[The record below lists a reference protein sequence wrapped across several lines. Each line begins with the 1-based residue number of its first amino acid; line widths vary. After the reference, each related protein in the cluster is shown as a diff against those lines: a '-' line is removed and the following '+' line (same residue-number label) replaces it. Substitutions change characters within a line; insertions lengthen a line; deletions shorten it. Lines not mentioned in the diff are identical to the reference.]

1 MKSVPLDFQSYLG
14 YPFYWVP
21 FISSLRYSGYVFVY
35 HLSIEFL
42 LLEGKQQILL
52 NFLSSIVLSM
62 EPGAVPDVNKLGN
75 T

>member
-14 YPFYWVP
+14 YLFYWVP

-52 NFLSSIVLSM
+52 DFLSSLVLSM
-62 EPGAVPDVNKLGN
+62 ETGAVPDVNKLGN